1 MNLQTL
7 SFIAHMDSLFT
18 FRRAPCIDAENQ
30 LKADFE
36 HVHDELHSLYSDEFI
51 AEARKTSYD
60 SLEKMT
66 EVKLLAKTM
75 DISFHRKF
83 KSLHHSF
90 KVVRDYYTQISPD
103 IDPAIYVNS
112 IPSVMSL
119 VHAYSLKS
127 GDLRKSR
134 GSAAGGAAL
143 PLTPTPGG
151 AAFPLT
157 P

>member
-18 FRRAPCIDAENQ
+18 FRRAPSIDAENQ

-36 HVHDELHSLYSDEFI
+36 HVHDELHSLYCDAFI
-51 AEARKTSYD
+51 AEARKTSHD
-60 SLEKMT
+60 SLEKIT
-66 EVKLLAKTM
+66 ELKLLAKTL

-90 KVVRDYYTQISPD
+90 KLVRDFYTHISPD

-112 IPSVMSL
+112 IPSVMAL

-127 GDLRKSR
+127 GDLRKSW
-134 GSAAGGAAL
+134 GS
-143 PLTPTPGG
+143 TPGG
-151 AAFPLT
+151 ALQGERT
-157 P
+157 PPYPPK